1 MGLQL
6 APFSPPISG
15 KAIAT
20 WGGLGCVGENRNLSA
35 HPSLGR
41 RLRPI
46 PRVSVQNHQAFF
58 QPTHLWEGD
67 CDRGILLFSHSQEF
81 LSAHPSL
88 GRRLR
93 LPALESFSRKLSRLA
108 FGKPV
113 SEVPFRFSY
122 KLTLAS
128 FTSMKALPEYG
139 FKVLANLLGFLT
151 SLRFAKNYWRTP
163 P

>member
-1 MGLQL
+1 ML
-6 APFSPPISG
+6 
-15 KAIAT
+15 
-20 WGGLGCVGENRNLSA
+20 
-35 HPSLGR
+35 
-41 RLRPI
+41 
-46 PRVSVQNHQAFF
+46 
-58 QPTHLWEGD
+58 D
-67 CDRGILLFSHSQEF
+67 

-93 LPALESFSRKLSRLA
+93 LPALESFSRKLSKLA

-128 FTSMKALPEYG
+128 FKSMKALPEYG